1 MIFNVHIIK
10 ILISTWVKKLIFVKF
25 IFLVGSA

>member
-10 ILISTWVKKLIFVKF
+10 ILISTWVKKLIFVEF